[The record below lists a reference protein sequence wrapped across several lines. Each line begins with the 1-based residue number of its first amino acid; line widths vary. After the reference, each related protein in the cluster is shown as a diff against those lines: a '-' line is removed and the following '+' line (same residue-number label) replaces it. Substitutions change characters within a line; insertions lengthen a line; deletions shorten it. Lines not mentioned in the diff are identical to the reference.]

1 MAKEI
6 AKEMATEIA
15 KEVAIK
21 KAAEVAEETKKQ
33 KVDLKLMLQLFIT
46 FFKISPITFGGG
58 FAMIPIME
66 EELVHKRKWIGREEI
81 VDVFAVSQSVP
92 GAIAVNSAT
101 FVGYQI
107 GGIPGALVSL
117 VGIVIPTFVIIIILG
132 ALLASFQHNVHVQA
146 ALQGIRPV
154 VVALIASA
162 ALKMSKVSLVDK
174 VSYSLCA
181 ICVVALLAFKSLNL
195 ILVIFLGAFLG
206 IAIVK
211 IKEAQK
217 HPAAVRKVRG
227 EKL

>member
-1 MAKEI
+1 MVCITNAVGGDKME
-6 AKEMATEIA
+6 
-15 KEVAIK
+15 K
-21 KAAEVAEETKKQ
+21 K
-33 KVDLKLMLQLFIT
+33 KVNYKLLFELFMT

-66 EELVHKRKWIGREEI
+66 EELVTKKNWIGKEEI

-107 GGIPGALVSL
+107 AGVPGALAAL

-132 ALLASFQHNVHVQA
+132 ALLSSFQHNIHVQA

-162 ALKMSKVSLVDK
+162 AYKMSKVSLVDK
-174 VSYSLCA
+174 ICFTLCA
-181 ICVVALLAFKSLNL
+181 ICVLVLLLFKSLNL
-195 ILVIFLGAFLG
+195 ILVIFMGAFFG
-206 IAIVK
+206 IVIVK
-211 IKEAQK
+211 VKEMQNHTVAQK
-217 HPAAVRKVRG
+217 KVRG
-227 EKL
+227 EKF